1 MNDYICPE
9 CGATGRSARC
19 PECGARR
26 RIASATPADPSPLLR
41 GLLVFCAVA
50 FVGLVLLV
58 GAATVWVLARKAPAP
73 DPAPVGVAGPVDLD
87 NAPEPVKAPPPEPEP
102 KWTDAGRHSVAVGE
116 VQIGISKVALDFVPL
131 RGILGDADRSQGR
144 ELMVHVWVKNVSAT
158 RKLDFQGWNRTL
170 SARQHRALLTDNFGN
185 TYKRVEFGLG
195 TSVLGAEEEASIHP
209 GKHVTAV
216 LVFEAPVQ
224 NTTYLRLELDP
235 SAVGDRGSPVR
246 FHIPGSMIQRTK

>member
-1 MNDYICPE
+1 M
-9 CGATGRSARC
+9 
-19 PECGARR
+19 
-26 RIASATPADPSPLLR
+26 PADPNPLLP

-58 GAATVWVLARKAPAP
+58 GAATLWVVLPRKGLG
-73 DPAPVGVAGPVDLD
+73 PAPVDPVPVALPVDREP
-87 NAPEPVKAPPPEPEP
+87 APEPVKAPPPEPEP
-102 KWTDAGRHSVAVGE
+102 KWTDSSRHSVAVGD
-116 VQIGISKVALDFVPL
+116 VHLGISKVALDFVPL
-131 RGILGDADRSQGR
+131 RGIIGDADRSQDR

-158 RKLDFQGWNRTL
+158 RKIDFQGWNRSL

-185 TYKRVEFGLG
+185 TYKRVDFGLG

-216 LVFEAPVQ
+216 LVFEAPLQ

-235 SAVGDRGSPVR
+235 SAFGDRGSPVR